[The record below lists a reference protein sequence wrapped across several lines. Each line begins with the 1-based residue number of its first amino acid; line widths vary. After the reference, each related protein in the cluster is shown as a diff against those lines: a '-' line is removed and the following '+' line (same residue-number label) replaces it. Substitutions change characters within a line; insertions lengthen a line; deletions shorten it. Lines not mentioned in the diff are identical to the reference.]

1 MNKTFLI
8 VIWVLLSFLSFGVKG
23 QTLIKEATNSFA
35 KYTQSHD
42 LKDLETARQKID
54 EAYKTSKDSST
65 FKNILTRGLIYS
77 TLAAVDSNRKLDY
90 KMDPARQALTCLQ
103 QLDSSKFRSDFK
115 KEIEY
120 IKSQLSKSFLY
131 DAQVFLSNY
140 DYTEAVYSFRKIDS
154 LTGKNTSINHNI
166 ALLHQRIG
174 NTRQAIEY
182 YQQLVNDSPDS
193 DYFLLLTFLYEQM
206 GEEQSAIQIAQQGRL
221 KFPENK
227 DLLFYELNFFA
238 DKKKFDKVIELVQ
251 VALKLDEYNADLN
264 YLAGF
269 SFESIGEYSRAEEY
283 YEKVLNTNPNNYDA
297 NYALG
302 LLYLQTYAMK
312 PKKKE
317 LLFRAKQFL
326 LTAMEIDPNQLKT
339 LQSLSIL
346 YKYNGDENQF
356 KKINNK
362 INQLKLN

>member
-1 MNKTFLI
+1 M
-8 VIWVLLSFLSFGVKG
+8 LLSFLSFGVQG

-42 LKDLETARQKID
+42 LKDLETARQQTD
-54 EAYKTSKDSST
+54 EAYKTSKDSSSI
-65 FKNILTRGLIYS
+65 KNILTRSLIYS
-77 TLAAVDSNRKLDY
+77 TLAAVDSNRILDY
-90 KMDPARQALTCLQ
+90 KIDPARQALTCLQ
-103 QLDSSKFRSDFK
+103 KLDNSKFRSNYI

-120 IKSQLSKSFLY
+120 VKFQLSRSFLY
-131 DAQVFLSNY
+131 DAKVYLSNY
-140 DYTEAVYSFRKIDS
+140 DHSDAVDAFKKIDS

-182 YQQLVNDSPDS
+182 YQELINDSPNS

-227 DLLFYELNFFA
+227 DLLFYELNFFV
-238 DKKKFDKVIELVQ
+238 DKKRFDKILELVQ
-251 VALKLDEYNADLN
+251 VALKLDEYNPDLN

-269 SFESIGEYSRAEEY
+269 SFESMGEYPRAEEY